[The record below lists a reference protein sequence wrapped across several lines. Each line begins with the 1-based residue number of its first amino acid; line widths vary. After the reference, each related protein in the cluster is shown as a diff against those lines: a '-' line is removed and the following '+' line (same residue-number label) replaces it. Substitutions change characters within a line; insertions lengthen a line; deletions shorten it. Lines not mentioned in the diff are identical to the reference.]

1 MVRKGILF
9 ILVGP
14 SGAGKNTLMKRV
26 QQQITG
32 LPQLATATT
41 RAKRPDEQEGRE
53 HRFVTRAEFQNLID
67 TGALIEYE
75 PVHSG
80 NLYGTPRDTV
90 ENALERGSDLIA
102 DIEFVGAGKIHDAY
116 PDNTV
121 LIFVTPSSLEY
132 LDDRIRQ
139 RGDITPGDL
148 ASRLARVRFEMTFA
162 RRAHYLI
169 TNDHLEP
176 AAEHLR
182 QIILSE
188 RARRRG
194 ESADGLILLHR
205 PTRHNTVIALVRSGD
220 VVLARYDQKI
230 LTFPRFALENT
241 ANAPHEMLQN
251 RVRAALSPA
260 ITIDALCDTRFEFTA
275 PHHVDT
281 AAIPNDVYIDFYYRC
296 TLPAPIALP
305 GWEWLPV
312 AELELPAALRE
323 VLRPDSSI

>member
-41 RAKRPDEQEGRE
+41 RDKRPDEQEGRE
-53 HRFVTRAEFQNLID
+53 HRFVSRTEFQRLID

-90 ENALERGSDLIA
+90 ESALEQDSDLIA
-102 DIEFVGAGKIHDAY
+102 DIEFVGAGKIYDAY

-121 LIFVTPSSLEY
+121 LIFVTPSSLEF

-188 RARRRG
+188 RARRRS
-194 ESADGLILLHR
+194 ESAGGLTLLHC
-205 PTRHNTVIALVRSGD
+205 PALHNTVIALVRSGD
-220 VVLARYDQKI
+220 AVLARYDKMI
-230 LTFPRFALENT
+230 LAFPRFAMEN
-241 ANAPHEMLQN
+241 AADPPHELLQN
-251 RVRAALSPA
+251 RVHTALSPA
-260 ITIDALCDTRFEFTA
+260 ITIDALCDKRFDFTA

-281 AAIPNDVYIDFYYRC
+281 AAIPNDVYIDFYFRC
-296 TLPAPIALP
+296 TLPEPIVLP

-323 VLRPDSSI
+323 VLRHDSSI